1 MKPVTARWDFR
12 FLLRL
17 SAFALAIAL
26 HPCHADSR
34 DPTKSPEISRSLV
47 AAITK
52 QFPGFEPHI
61 TDEADGYAAA
71 ILVKPIPNESE
82 HQMKVSVFQK
92 ADNGMSYQLLAV
104 SKSWKEYL
112 PHRVGWSI
120 GLKNQSILLY
130 LGGSTSCCSGFETE
144 LRFKTIGESFQLVG
158 EETWSHGIENS
169 GSDSEK
175 HYENRISI
183 NYLTGKVIHYK
194 LAGAGRDCRE
204 NETAVKG
211 RITRLCFDGRPRSK
225 ELEMSFS
232 TSVLTLSAFQPDR
245 YWAYQKT
252 VPQLCGYINEK
263 MKYEPCKQR

>member
-1 MKPVTARWDFR
+1 MKSATPRWDFR

-17 SAFALAIAL
+17 SAFALSIAL

-34 DPTKSPEISRSLV
+34 VPAKSPEISESLV
-47 AAITK
+47 AAIAK

-61 TDEADGYAAA
+61 TDEADNYAVA

-82 HQMKVSVFQK
+82 HHMKVSVFQR
-92 ADNGMSYQLLAV
+92 ADSGMPYQLEAV
-104 SKSWKEYL
+104 SKSWKQYL
-112 PHRVGWSI
+112 HHRVGWSI
-120 GLKNQSILLY
+120 GLKNQSVELY

-144 LRFKTIGESFQLVG
+144 LRFRKIGKSFQLVG
-158 EETWSHGIENS
+158 EETWSHGGENV

-175 HYENRISI
+175 YYESRISI

-194 LAGAGRDCRE
+194 LAGVGRDCRE

-211 RITRLCFDGRPRSK
+211 RITRQCFDGRPRSK
-225 ELEMSFS
+225 EIEMPFS
-232 TSVLTLSAFQPDR
+232 PSALTLSAFQPDR
-245 YWAYQKT
+245 YWAYQQA
-252 VPQLCGYINEK
+252 VPQLCGHINEK